1 MPTPSGH
8 MATVVVSFRPG
19 PRFADVADVC
29 RIRRSF
35 RDLSAALHG
44 RRRRTSA
51 STLPFAVTCAL
62 CYLPFFLT
70 TLLFYFSVSVSE
82 SFFFKETTTSI

>member
-1 MPTPSGH
+1 MPTPSSH
-8 MATVVVSFRPG
+8 MAAVAVAVAVSFRPG

-62 CYLPFFLT
+62 CYLPIFFL
-70 TLLFYFSVSVSE
+70 
-82 SFFFKETTTSI
+82 